1 MAELKMKTE
10 ILILGLDGLEH
21 DYVCGEYLP
30 NIKQVEYGKLKVPI
44 TEIDEASTPI
54 IWTSFVT
61 GKQPH
66 EHGIVVPSVYNS
78 KLVTLIDTTVTKII
92 GESAKRKCFMF
103 LTPLIKILRRF
114 DAFQIHS
121 PRKEDIKVPT
131 MFDVVPSSVSVSVPV
146 LNVDVNKRYAGFVDA
161 ILDPVKRVRFIEFL
175 MHDFEQDKKELFSV
189 LNKYRLVMCHFQ
201 ITDLYGHIYCKD
213 REQILSLYRTIDDFV
228 GDVIKKTSRECW
240 ILIISD
246 HGIDED
252 FGHTKHGFY
261 SSNININLNDPHIT
275 DFYPM
280 IMDRMTVCKIRS
292 EGSVKNEGNSI
303 V

>member
-1 MAELKMKTE
+1 MTELEMRTKF
-10 ILILGLDGLEH
+10 LILGLDGLEH
-21 DYVCGEYLP
+21 DYVCDGDFP
-30 NIKQVEYGKLKVPI
+30 NIKQIEYGKLKIPI

-66 EHGIVVPSVYNS
+66 EHGIDVPNVYNS
-78 KLVTLIDTTVTKII
+78 KLVTLVDGVITKII
-92 GESAKRKCFMF
+92 GNHMKRKMIMS
-103 LTPLIKILRRF
+103 LTPVVKILKRF
-114 DAFQIHS
+114 GVFQIRS

-131 MFDVVPSSVSVSVPV
+131 MFDLIPSSVSVSVPV
-146 LNVDVNKRYAGFVDA
+146 LNFDGHKRYAGFIDA
-161 ILDPVKRVRFIEFL
+161 IIDPVERTSFIEFL
-175 MHDFEQDKKELFSV
+175 ERDFEQDKKDLFSV

-213 REQILSLYRTIDDFV
+213 REKILSLYRMIDRFV
-228 GDVIKKTSRECW
+228 GDVIKKVSRECW
-240 ILIISD
+240 VLIVSD

-261 SSNININLNDPHIT
+261 SSNIPTDLNDPHIT

-280 IMDRMTVCKIRS
+280 IIGRMGTNVS
-292 EGSVKNEGNSI
+292 EVLGG
-303 V
+303 